1 MSRTDALYCQN
12 IDWFPSNFSYSD
24 SAYVPFSRFR
34 LCLNISTDSIWHFSL
49 PECLLYQTVSADKPL
64 KLVYT
69 LRIIR
74 LPILLICYI
83 DYTYVRYIRSF
94 CFFLWLFLKLR
105 IRSQHMNWT
114 ELNWTRVL
122 NTMLSKVVNG
132 VNTTRW
138 TLRCSVKCN
147 TAETFRHTET
157 QTPSRKHG
165 RLLYQETKVIFIVPE
180 DNAYN

>member
-1 MSRTDALYCQN
+1 MRSIAR
-12 IDWFPSNFSYSD
+12 
-24 SAYVPFSRFR
+24 
-34 LCLNISTDSIWHFSL
+34 ISTDFPPTFRTATLLICHFLGSACVWIYRQIVSDIFSL
-49 PECLLYQTVSADKPL
+49 PEYLLYQTVSADKPL

-114 ELNWTRVL
+114 ELNWTEL
-122 NTMLSKVVNG
+122 EF
-132 VNTTRW
+132 W
-138 TLRCSVKCN
+138 TQCFPKSSTASIQRDERYDVRSNVILLRRLDTQKHRRQVAN
-147 TAETFRHTET
+147 TADCCT
-157 QTPSRKHG
+157 RKP
-165 RLLYQETKVIFIVPE
+165 K
-180 DNAYN
+180 

>member
-1 MSRTDALYCQN
+1 MRSVARRSSDFPPTFRTATLLICHFLGSACVRIYRQ
-12 IDWFPSNFSYSD
+12 IVSD
-24 SAYVPFSRFR
+24 
-34 LCLNISTDSIWHFSL
+34 IFSL
-49 PECLLYQTVSADKPL
+49 PEYLLYQTVSADKPL